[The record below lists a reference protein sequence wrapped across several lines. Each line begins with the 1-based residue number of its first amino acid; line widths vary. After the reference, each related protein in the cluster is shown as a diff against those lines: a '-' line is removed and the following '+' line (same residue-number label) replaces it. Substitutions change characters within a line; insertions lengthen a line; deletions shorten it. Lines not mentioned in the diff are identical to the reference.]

1 MMDARRASEARDGRA
16 WWERTDLGFRDG
28 RLELAG
34 QALAEL
40 HAAAGGP
47 LHVLS
52 WPRVRAKLGALRQ
65 ALDTAGLDARL
76 FYAMKANR
84 LESLLTALALEGGC
98 GIDACSP
105 GEVAL
110 ARACGFRPEAISVT
124 LCAPSD
130 ADLRALLAHPGLWI
144 NCDGLGVL
152 ERVGRLSPGR
162 AVGLRVNPGIGLGYA
177 DNPALDYAGGRT
189 TKFGVL
195 PEQIETAR
203 AIARRHRLAI
213 TALHVHAGCGYLD
226 DKLDRLD
233 RLVAAVL
240 DLGAALEAPLERLN
254 IGGGLGVPLTPCDRP
269 LDLTAWAAVL
279 VKRLAGR
286 GLRLEVEP
294 GAYLVQ
300 DAGVLVLQA
309 VGSDRR
315 AGRRVLYLD
324 GGFNLAPEPA
334 FYGLPCQPV
343 RCRALEPDEPL
354 IPTDVVGNI
363 NEALDVWA
371 SNQPL
376 PEIRDGE
383 SVALL
388 NVGAYGASM
397 ASDHCRRGGFSHWF
411 LTGRAAS

>member
-1 MMDARRASEARDGRA
+1 MMDAEHASEARDVSV
-16 WWERTDLGFRDG
+16 WWEREDLGFRDG

-34 QALAEL
+34 LSLADL

-52 WPRVRAKLGALRQ
+52 WPRVRAKLGALHQ
-65 ALDTAGLDARL
+65 ALDTAGLEARL
-76 FYAMKANR
+76 LYAMKANR
-84 LESLLTALALEGGC
+84 LDSLLTALALEGGC

-110 ARACGFRPEAISVT
+110 ARACGFRPESISVT

-213 TALHVHAGCGYLD
+213 TTLHVHAGCGYLD
-226 DKLDRLD
+226 DQRDRLGA
-233 RLVAAVL
+233 LVSAVL
-240 DLGAALEAPLERLN
+240 DLGSTLGASLERIN
-254 IGGGLGVPLTPCDRP
+254 IGGGLGVSLTATDRP
-269 LDLTAWAAVL
+269 LDLRAWAAVL
-279 VKRLAGR
+279 AERLAER
-286 GLRLEVEP
+286 GLRLDIEP

-315 AGRRVLYLD
+315 AGRRVVYLD

-334 FYGLPCQPV
+334 FYGLPCHPV

-354 IPTDVVGNI
+354 TATDVVGNI

-397 ASDHCRRGGFSHWF
+397 ASDHCRRGAFSHWF

>member
-1 MMDARRASEARDGRA
+1 MMAVPETAKSPDGRA
-16 WWERTDLGFRDG
+16 WWTRADLGFRHG
-28 RLELAG
+28 QLELSG
-34 QALAEL
+34 RVLAEL
-40 HAAAGGP
+40 HRAAGGP

-52 WPRVRAKLGALRQ
+52 WPRVRAKLAALRGSLE
-65 ALDTAGLDARL
+65 AAGLDARIL
-76 FYAMKANR
+76 YAMKANR
-84 LESLLTALALEGGC
+84 LEPLLTALALEDGC

-110 ARACGFRPEAISVT
+110 ARACGFAPEAISVT

-130 ADLRALLAHPGLWI
+130 ADLRALLAHAGLWI

-162 AVGLRVNPGIGLGYA
+162 AVGLRVNPGIGLGYG

-195 PEQIETAR
+195 PEQIETAC

-213 TALHVHAGCGYLD
+213 TTLHVHAGCGYLND
-226 DKLDRLD
+226 QLDRLD
-233 RLVAAVL
+233 QLVAAVL
-240 DLGAALEAPLERLN
+240 DLGGALEAPLERIN
-254 IGGGLGVPLTPCDRP
+254 IGGGLGVPLTPGDRP
-269 LDLTAWAAVL
+269 LELSAWAAVL
-279 VKRLAGR
+279 AQRLAGR

-309 VGSDRR
+309 VGSDWRG
-315 AGRRVLYLD
+315 GRRVVYLD

-354 IPTDVVGNI
+354 YTTDVAGNI
-363 NEALDVWA
+363 NEALDLWA
-371 SNQPL
+371 SQQPL

-388 NVGAYGASM
+388 NVGAYGAAM
-397 ASDHCRRGGFSHWF
+397 ASDHCRRGAFSHWL
-411 LTGRAAS
+411 LTARSAS